1 MFRSFPFIQRRS
13 SRSWFYPLISMTVA
27 ISILLSSASPTLAI
41 PWRDL
46 FLRGVQVI
54 QLATLSSRQEVALGR
69 QINEQLVTREV
80 KLLNNPEATEYINQ
94 IGQRLAQVSERS
106 NIPYTF
112 QVVNNSSINAFATMG
127 GFVYINTG
135 LMAAAENEAE
145 LASVIA
151 HEIGHIVGRHA
162 VEQMRQMAVAQ
173 GVASAAGLDESIAVQ
188 IGVELALRRPNSR
201 KAEYEADQLGITNLG
216 VAGYDQ
222 QGAVD
227 FMEKLLQGG
236 SVPSILST
244 HPATNDRISALE
256 AMINP
261 RYADNGSGMDRAAY
275 QAKMQ
280 RILS

>member
-1 MFRSFPFIQRRS
+1 MFKSFSFIHRRS
-13 SRSWFYPLISMTVA
+13 SRPWFYPLISITVA
-27 ISILLSSASPTLAI
+27 FSIWITSAPATQAI

-46 FLRGVQVI
+46 IFRGIQVI
-54 QLATLSSRQEVALGR
+54 QLTTLSNQQEVALGR
-69 QINEQLVTREV
+69 QINEQLTKEI
-80 KLLNNPEATEYINQ
+80 KLLRNPKATEYINQ

-112 QVVNNSSINAFATMG
+112 QVVNDSSINAFATMG
-127 GFVYINTG
+127 GFIYVNTG
-135 LMAAAENEAE
+135 LMQAADNEAE

-151 HEIGHIVGRHA
+151 HEIGHIVGRHS

-173 GVASAAGLDESIAVQ
+173 GVASAAGLDESLAVQ

-201 KAEYEADQLGITNLG
+201 KAEYEADQFGITNLG
-216 VAGYDQ
+216 KAGYDQ
-222 QGAVD
+222 RGAVN
-227 FMEKLLQGG
+227 FMEKLLQKG

-261 RYADNGSGMDRAAY
+261 RYANNGSGMDNAAY
-275 QAKMQ
+275 QSKVQ
-280 RILS
+280 RLLS